1 MIQCFEDRKNSVP
14 QGLILTSVMRGCG
27 PNQSGL
33 GMPQAFIWLRG
44 LKWLTDQFIIVAAY
58 GRVSP
63 GTINQEDIQ

>member
-1 MIQCFEDRKNSVP
+1 
-14 QGLILTSVMRGCG
+14 MRGYG

-33 GMPQAFIWLRG
+33 EIPQAFIWLRG
-44 LKWLTDQFIIVAAY
+44 LKWLTDQFIIEAAY